1 MTKSNQSNDQ
11 YVNLKAVF
19 AVLFKKWHW
28 YLLSIALLFGG
39 TFVFNKVVAPTYSV
53 YSSIY
58 IKETSRMDNAASRQF
73 MQSFDMFDQPSSFNN
88 EILVLQST
96 PLIRQAA
103 INLHFDVSY
112 YREENFVNLELYKD
126 SPFFIQYDS
135 LHVQP
140 LDTDINLVFDANGK
154 ISVSINASDVKL
166 HNFIEETN
174 RKVPDINYEGMI
186 SIDEE
191 FIQSFA
197 KFKVFLREGRSVKE
211 LKGKKYSIQFHSF
224 TNVTHKIRRNLSITP
239 ENANVS
245 VVKITLANKNYEKA
259 IDFVE
264 ELTNLYLAKNLDRK
278 NHMALN
284 TIAYIEEQ
292 LEEVSDSLGVAES
305 KLEDFRSSNEMINI
319 STKAGRV
326 FEQLQQA
333 ELEKSLLERQ
343 FKYYEYLDEYFNES
357 NDLTDLVVPSSLGV
371 NDETLNQ
378 LIRELIAVVN
388 QRNDLISKKQE
399 KSPYIRNL
407 EVQIENLKRPIEE
420 NIRYNMSAM
429 KRTLTDLNSIIY
441 RLQTEVKRLPKTER
455 QLVGIERKFQLND
468 AIYTFLLERR
478 AEAQIARA
486 SNLPEH
492 EIVEP
497 AQLAGVLFPNTQINY
512 VAAGFLSLLFPS
524 LIIWLF
530 YFIDDRIKSEKDLDE
545 YRDKSFLGTVINN
558 HYKDENVVIKH
569 SNSAISE
576 SFRSLRTNL
585 SFVMKGGD
593 KKVVLVTS
601 CIANEGKSFIS
612 LNLATSMA
620 ILSKKT
626 LLLGFDLRKENP
638 YGKYLLEETPG
649 LTSYYVGEA
658 ECHEICAKTN
668 INNLDIIS
676 PGIIPPNPLELIGGE
691 RTKGLFEFLRNEY
704 DCIIVDS
711 PPIGIVS
718 DGWLLMDHSDINM
731 LIVRESYS
739 KKHILDSVLKE
750 LEGRHI
756 EGWNLLL
763 NASKLEG
770 KKYKYSYYNNIK

>member
-103 INLHFDVSY
+103 INLHFDLSY

-174 RKVPDINYEGMI
+174 RKVPDINYEGKI
-186 SIDEE
+186 GLEEE
-191 FIQSFA
+191 FVQSFA
-197 KFKVFLREGRSVKE
+197 KFKVMLREGRSEKE
-211 LKGKKYSIQFHSF
+211 LKGRKYSFQFHSF

-245 VVKITLANKNYEKA
+245 VVKITLANKNYDKA

-333 ELEKSLLERQ
+333 ELEKSQLERQ

-420 NIRYNMSAM
+420 NIRYNMSTM
-429 KRTLTDLNSIIY
+429 ERTLTDLNSIIY

-524 LIIWLF
+524 LIIWLL

-620 ILSKKT
+620 ILGKKT

-638 YGKYLLEETPG
+638 YGKYLLEETLG

-658 ECHEICAKTN
+658 ECQEICAKTN